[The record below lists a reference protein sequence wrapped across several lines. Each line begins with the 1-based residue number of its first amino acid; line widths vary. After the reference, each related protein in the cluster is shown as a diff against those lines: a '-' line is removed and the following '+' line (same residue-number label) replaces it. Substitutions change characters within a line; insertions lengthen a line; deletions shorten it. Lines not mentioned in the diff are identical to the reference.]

1 MWANGAPLPSL
12 TNQRLSLDRE
22 TPRSD
27 LSLFGMASNEAN
39 LTDLIA
45 TVHPACVGDRSLS
58 SERRPTIACHVKHR
72 CWPSLFRA
80 AQTR

>member
-1 MWANGAPLPSL
+1 MWANGAPLPAL
-12 TNQRLSLDRE
+12 ANQRVSLDRE

-45 TVHPACVGDRSLS
+45 TPVSALDPCPRKEGR
-58 SERRPTIACHVKHR
+58 
-72 CWPSLFRA
+72 PSLAMSNIDAGHPFRA